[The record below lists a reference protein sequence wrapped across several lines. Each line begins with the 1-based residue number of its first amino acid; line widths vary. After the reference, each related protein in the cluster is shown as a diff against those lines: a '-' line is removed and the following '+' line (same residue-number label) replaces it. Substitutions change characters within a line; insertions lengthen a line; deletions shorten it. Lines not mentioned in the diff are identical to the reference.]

1 MMSGTTRWGNVA
13 IAGATGYGGGGH
25 AGGGFGGGSLGGGL
39 GGHGGLGAHGH
50 SGHGGAGTGATNG
63 TPYLFGHRA
72 NPFLVWSNGP
82 VWTGRK
88 QTIGRVAVG
97 LLLFAVLV
105 VMVLIENGTL
115 F

>member
-1 MMSGTTRWGNVA
+1 MH
-13 IAGATGYGGGGH
+13 GGGGH
-25 AGGGFGGGSLGGGL
+25 VGGGFGGASLGGGL
-39 GGHGGLGAHGH
+39 VGHGGTAAHGA
-50 SGHGGAGTGATNG
+50 GGQGPGGGASNG

>member
-1 MMSGTTRWGNVA
+1 MH
-13 IAGATGYGGGGH
+13 GGGGH
-25 AGGGFGGGSLGGGL
+25 VGGGFGGASLGGGL
-39 GGHGGLGAHGH
+39 GGHGGAAAHGAGGQGPG
-50 SGHGGAGTGATNG
+50 SGASNG

>member
-1 MMSGTTRWGNVA
+1 MH
-13 IAGATGYGGGGH
+13 GGGGH
-25 AGGGFGGGSLGGGL
+25 VGGGFGGGGLGGGLVGHGGL
-39 GGHGGLGAHGH
+39 GGHPGPAAHGP
-50 SGHGGAGTGATNG
+50 GGGGPNGAASNG
-63 TPYLFGHRA
+63 TTYLFGHRA

-97 LLLFAVLV
+97 LVLFAVLV
-105 VMVLIENGTL
+105 IMILIENGTI

>member
-1 MMSGTTRWGNVA
+1 MH
-13 IAGATGYGGGGH
+13 GGGGH
-25 AGGGFGGGSLGGGL
+25 VGGGFGGAAI
-39 GGHGGLGAHGH
+39 GGHGGLGGHPGPAAHSAGD
-50 SGHGGAGTGATNG
+50 SGPPGTGSNG

-88 QTIGRVAVG
+88 QTIGRVAVA
-97 LLLFAVLV
+97 LVLFAVLV
-105 VMVLIENGTL
+105 IMILIENQTI